1 MKRSVGPMLALLLLV
16 CTITGCAST
25 PREQYAQVQDAYI
38 STVTVL
44 LEARSTGEID
54 EDTWQQ
60 DVVPLINLGDQALDQ
75 YGAATQSGN
84 DPTPALI
91 TVRDVLA
98 KLRPFVMEYM
108 RSRE

>member
-1 MKRSVGPMLALLLLV
+1 MKRSIGPILVLLLA
-16 CTITGCAST
+16 CTITGGCAST

-75 YGAATQSGN
+75 YGAATQSGG
-84 DPTPALI
+84 DPVPALI

-108 RSRE
+108 RSRK